1 MPSKKS
7 AESPVS
13 GSPSVGEPEYL
24 AVGILRRPYHL
35 EGELLMELLTDFPER
50 LKRGTTVYVGER
62 HSKMTVA
69 GARQQARGLVIRFAG
84 FDSPEAASQFRNQLV
99 FVKAADLPAL
109 PQGMYYHHELI
120 GFQVVN
126 EAGRVVG
133 NLVEILQTG
142 ANDVYVIRQDEG
154 RELLLPVIDGVVL
167 GIESSARRIRVRE
180 GA

>member
-1 MPSKKS
+1 MPSKRSS
-7 AESPVS
+7 ATPVS

-35 EGELLMELLTDFPER
+35 KGELLMEVLTDFPER
-50 LKRGTTVYVGER
+50 LKPGSTVYVGER
-62 HSKMTVA
+62 HSQMTIASARRQAPGLAVRLA
-69 GARQQARGLVIRFAG
+69 GS
-84 FDSPEAASQFRNQLV
+84 DSPEAARQFRNQLV
-99 FVKAADLPAL
+99 FVKAADIPAL
-109 PQGMYYHHELI
+109 PKGMYYHHELI

-126 EAGRVVG
+126 EDGKVVG

-154 RELLLPVIDGVVL
+154 GELLLPVIDGVVL
-167 GIESSARRIRVRE
+167 GIEPSARRIRVRE